1 MASDGNTTLDPIES
15 DLARDDPSF
24 TDLVLE
30 FVEGLSERLSDM
42 DRRLS
47 AGDFK
52 ALQVAAH
59 QLKGTGGGY
68 GYPSITERAA
78 ELEQHAKERVAGG
91 CEDALHEL
99 KKLCERVVV
108 RADG

>member
-1 MASDGNTTLDPIES
+1 MTSDGDKPLDPIES
-15 DLARDDPSF
+15 DLARDNPSF

-30 FVEGLSERLSDM
+30 FVEGLDDRLSNM
-42 DRRLS
+42 DRVLS
-47 AGDFK
+47 VGDFK

-78 ELEQHAKERVAGG
+78 KLEQLAKQEVVGG
-91 CEDALHEL
+91 CEDALTEL
-99 KKLCERVVV
+99 RKLCERVVA
-108 RADG
+108 RADE